1 MSKLI
6 STFKIGFDDE
16 TKAEI
21 SALKVALDAV
31 RDRLKAGNIMPTGGL
46 LAAMQDTAANDAEP
60 ELKQLEQWVFEGQDE
75 KWVSAHV
82 DKGGSGYYSSLKKS
96 ELEAK
101 EKHWGNRWGDVGDFT
116 KLIGL
121 NFDTTNCRNSAIDR
135 ETINDVD
142 YLSETVP
149 EIQGMDA
156 REIIIDE
163 LWPDKPAPPI
173 TDKDMQLIFIKNLS
187 EVLVQRMHSMDR
199 FSEDDYT
206 IGGNKLV
213 AWDIVFDDCCSKGF
227 GVVTGFNKYHQTMV
241 SFFKQCSDDSIL
253 KEILSTHTTT
263 LLGKNL
269 RTITEAELPAFR
281 AALEA
286 CYA

>member
-6 STFKIGFDDE
+6 STFKIGFDDD

-21 SALKVALDAV
+21 AALKDSLDAV
-31 RDRLKAGNIMPTGGL
+31 SNRFKSGNMLPTGGL
-46 LAAMQDTAANDAEP
+46 LAANDVAEP
-60 ELKQLEQWVFEGQDE
+60 DLKQLGQWVFEGQDE

-121 NFDTTNCRNSAIDR
+121 NFDATNWRNSAIDR

-142 YLSETVP
+142 YLSNLDECVP
-149 EIQGMDA
+149 HIDDA
-156 REIIIDE
+156 VDQSDWLSESV
-163 LWPDKPAPPI
+163 PQI
-173 TDKDMQLIFIKNLS
+173 TQADMQIIFIKNLS
-187 EVLVQRMHSMDR
+187 EVLVQRMHSMER
-199 FSEDDYT
+199 FSHDDDA
-206 IGGNKLV
+206 IGV
-213 AWDIVFDDCCSKGF
+213 AEFMPWDIVFDRVAKAF
-227 GVVTGFNKYHQTMV
+227 GVITN
-241 SFFKQCSDDSIL
+241 
-253 KEILSTHTTT
+253 THTDSTVSAVFFPKRD
-263 LLGKNL
+263 LGLGNNNFHIASLKGGVTQ
-269 RTITEAELPAFR
+269 TITEAQLAAFC
-281 AALEA
+281 ASLEA